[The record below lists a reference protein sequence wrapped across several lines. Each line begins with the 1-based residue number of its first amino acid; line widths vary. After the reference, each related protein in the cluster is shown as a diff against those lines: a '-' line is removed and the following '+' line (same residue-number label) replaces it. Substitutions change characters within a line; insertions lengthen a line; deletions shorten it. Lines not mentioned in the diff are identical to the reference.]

1 MLTLTVSKLNTNNKA
16 WNRFTVDKKNL
27 EPQDVGTQCSLTTQ
41 MSIEIETY
49 RRTGIGTIRE
59 SDVRHIDYSE
69 IETIPN
75 NAIQYRI

>member
-1 MLTLTVSKLNTNNKA
+1 M
-16 WNRFTVDKKNL
+16 F
-27 EPQDVGTQCSLTTQ
+27 
-41 MSIEIETY
+41 IEIETY
-49 RRTGIGTIRE
+49 RRTSIGTIRE